1 MQFKTVG
8 VYLKQRDLMMFCIR
22 STQFIIRN
30 SISVNS
36 PLKNDLLWGKKVYDI
51 KCISCENM
59 PLLSQNVQV

>member
-8 VYLKQRDLMMFCIR
+8 AYLKQTDLMMFCIR

-51 KCISCENM
+51 KCISYENM
-59 PLLSQNVQV
+59 PLLSQNVPV